1 MNDVRQSDDRA
12 TQGPR
17 RVLVVSDMHLGR
29 DCNTITGF
37 KSRRPGPAFDR
48 AFIDLLELYT
58 EGCEDAW
65 RIVFAGDFI
74 DFVEVVVRP
83 DAQHSMHLSFEV
95 SDEERS
101 FGLGS
106 ESERS
111 TVKLEKTLAYH
122 EDFFRRVAAFVH
134 RGGEIVIL
142 RGNHDAELYWDKV
155 QTYLRRTLADFAFEG
170 QRFEVD
176 QAIEVRTAYQR
187 RILFAP
193 WCYIEPG
200 RLYIEH
206 GHQYDA
212 YCSFDNQLHPVSPT
226 NPRRIDTPLFM
237 FAMRY
242 FVNMLTDFNPH
253 HAEVWTARDYWA
265 WLRAQ
270 GPGGA
275 FYVLRMG
282 VFAVGRALWYAA
294 QFTFGRV
301 GAYHQ
306 EHHRKL
312 AEEASRYGVPADK
325 LIQIDSL
332 HYTPVTRNLSEL
344 ARLLFLDRLLLV
356 AGALTVCLS
365 VLVVMT
371 NVWWELL
378 FIAMTGLVAYQ
389 INRML
394 APRRFLLPG
403 PKQALAA
410 RAIGRIM
417 DVPIV
422 VMGHSHARRVVH
434 LGDGRTYFNTGCW
447 LPPADGIGHVDPA
460 EPCTCRLSHL
470 VIGPEGG
477 SLRIFCKA
485 SKTVRHADAQV
496 ERVALS
502 EGTAGLPPGTDL
514 VVRS

>member
-1 MNDVRQSDDRA
+1 MTESRA
-12 TQGPR
+12 TEPR
-17 RVLVVSDMHLGR
+17 QVLVVSDMHLGR

-37 KSRRPGPAFDR
+37 NSRRPNPEFDQAFVDL
-48 AFIDLLELYT
+48 IDLYT
-58 EGCEDAW
+58 RDEESRW

-83 DAQHSMHLSFEV
+83 DASNPLHLSFDV

-111 TVKLEKTLAYH
+111 TVKLEATMNYH
-122 EDFFRRVAAFVH
+122 HAFFRRVSGFVLA
-134 RGGEIVIL
+134 GGEIVIL

-155 QTYLRRTLADFAFEG
+155 QTFFRRTLADIAFEG
-170 QRFEVD
+170 QRLDVD
-176 QAIEVRTAYQR
+176 EAIEVRNDYQT
-187 RILFAP
+187 RIQFAP

-212 YCSFDNQLHPVSPT
+212 YCSFDKQLHPVSPT
-226 NPRRIDTPLFM
+226 HPKRIDTPLFM

-242 FVNMLTDFNPH
+242 FVNILTDFNPH
-253 HAEVWTARDYWA
+253 HADVWTARDYWA
-265 WLRAQ
+265 WLKAK

-275 FYVLRMG
+275 FYIIRMA
-282 VFAVGRALWYAA
+282 VWAVGRALWYAA
-294 QFTFGRV
+294 QSTWGRV
-301 GAYHQ
+301 GTYAQ
-306 EHHRKL
+306 EHHKKL
-312 AEEASRYGVPADK
+312 IDEANRYDVPTDK
-325 LIQIDSL
+325 LIQIDNL
-332 HYTPVTRNLSEL
+332 HYTPVTRNISEL
-344 ARLLFLDRLLLV
+344 ARLLFLDRVLLV
-356 AGALTVCLS
+356 LASLAVCLG

-389 INRML
+389 VNRMM

-410 RAIGRIM
+410 RTIARIM
-417 DVPIV
+417 DVPTV
-422 VMGHSHARRVVH
+422 VMGHSHARRVIH
-434 LGDGRTYFNTGCW
+434 LGDGRTYFNTGSW
-447 LPPADGIGHVDPA
+447 LPPSDGEGHVDPA

-470 VIGPEGG
+470 VVGKQGAE
-477 SLRIFCKA
+477 LRIFCKA
-485 SKTVRHADAQV
+485 AKTVRQADAQS
-496 ERVALS
+496 ERRLLS
-502 EGTAGLPPGTDL
+502 EGTAGLPPGADL

>member
-1 MNDVRQSDDRA
+1 MTDA
-12 TQGPR
+12 GPTEPR
-17 RVLVVSDMHLGR
+17 YVLVVSDMHLGR

-37 KSRRPGPAFDR
+37 RTRRPNPEFDQ
-48 AFIDLLELYT
+48 AFIDLLDLYT
-58 EGCEDAW
+58 TTREKQW
-65 RIVFAGDFI
+65 RVVFAGDFI

-83 DAQHSMHLSFEV
+83 DEQNPLNLSFDV

-111 TVKLEKTLAYH
+111 TVKLEKTMAYH
-122 EDFFRRVAAFVH
+122 DAFFRRVAAFV
-134 RGGEIVIL
+134 REGGEIVVI

-155 QTYLRRTLADFAFEG
+155 QTFFRRTLADMAFEG
-170 QRFEVD
+170 QRLEVD
-176 QAIEVRTAYQR
+176 RAIEVRHQYQS
-187 RILFAP
+187 RIQFAP

-200 RLYIEH
+200 RFYIEH

-212 YCSFDNQLHPVSPT
+212 YCSFDKQLHPISPT

-237 FAMRY
+237 FALRY

-253 HAEVWTARDYWA
+253 HAEVWTARDYA
-265 WLRAQ
+265 AYLRAK

-275 FYVLRMG
+275 FYVIRM
-282 VFAVGRALWYAA
+282 AVAAMFRTLWYTA
-294 QFTFGRV
+294 QFVGGRV
-301 GAYHQ
+301 GIYAQ
-306 EHHRKL
+306 EHQKKL
-312 AEEASRYGVPADK
+312 GEEAARFRVPADK
-325 LIQIDSL
+325 LIQIDNL

-356 AGALTVCLS
+356 GGALTVCLF
-365 VLVVMT
+365 VLVVMR

-378 FIAMTGLVAYQ
+378 FIAMTGLAAYQ

-410 RAIGRIM
+410 RTIARIM
-417 DVPIV
+417 DVPTV

-434 LGDGRTYFNTGCW
+434 LGDGRTYFNTGSW
-447 LPPADGIGHVDPA
+447 LPPGDGQGHVDPT
-460 EPCTCRLSHL
+460 EPCTCKLSHL
-470 VIGPEGG
+470 VIGPDEAQ
-477 SLRIFCKA
+477 LRIFCKA
-485 SKTVRHADAQV
+485 AKTVRQADAQS
-496 ERVALS
+496 ERVHLS
-502 EGTAGLPPGTDL
+502 EGTAGLPPGADL

>member
-1 MNDVRQSDDRA
+1 MTESSSPK
-12 TQGPR
+12 PR
-17 RVLVVSDMHLGR
+17 LTLVVSDMHLGR

-37 KSRRPGPAFDR
+37 TSRRPNPEFDR
-48 AFIDLLELYT
+48 AFIDLIELYT
-58 EGCEDAW
+58 SGKEADW
-65 RIVFAGDFI
+65 RVVFAGDFI

-83 DAQHSMHLSFEV
+83 DAQHPMHLSFEV

-111 TVKLEKTLAYH
+111 TVKLEKTMAYH
-122 EDFFRRVAAFVH
+122 DAFFRRVAAFV
-134 RGGEIVIL
+134 REGGEIVIL

-155 QTYLRRTLADFAFEG
+155 QTLFRRTLGDMAFEG
-170 QRFEVD
+170 HRLCVD
-176 QAIEVRTAYQR
+176 DAIEVRHAYQQ
-187 RILFAP
+187 RIRFAP

-212 YCSFDNQLHPVSPT
+212 YCSFDKQLHPISPT

-253 HAEVWTARDYWA
+253 NADVWTARDYWI
-265 WLRAQ
+265 WLRAK

-275 FYVLRMG
+275 FYVFRMAG
-282 VFAVGRALWYAA
+282 SAVFRALWYAA
-294 QFTFGRV
+294 HFAWGRV
-301 GAYHQ
+301 GAYAL
-306 EHHRKL
+306 EHNKKL
-312 AEEASRYGVPADK
+312 AEEADRYRVSTDK
-325 LIQIDSL
+325 LIQIDNL

-344 ARLLFLDRLLLV
+344 ARLLFLDRLLLILGSL
-356 AGALTVCLS
+356 AVCLF
-365 VLVVMT
+365 VLMVMT
-371 NVWWELL
+371 SVWWELL
-378 FIAMTGLVAYQ
+378 FIGIIGLTAYQ

-410 RAIGRIM
+410 RTIARIM

-434 LGDGRTYFNTGCW
+434 LGDGRTYFNTGSW
-447 LPPADGIGHVDPA
+447 LPPSDGEGHVDPSM
-460 EPCTCRLSHL
+460 PCTCKLSHL
-470 VIGPEGG
+470 VIGQREAE
-477 SLRIFCKA
+477 LRIFCKA
-485 SKTVRHADAQV
+485 AKTVRQADAQS
-496 ERVALS
+496 ERLTLS
-502 EGTAGLPPGTDL
+502 EGTAGLPPGADL

>member
-1 MNDVRQSDDRA
+1 
-12 TQGPR
+12 
-17 RVLVVSDMHLGR
+17 MHLGR

-37 KSRRPGPAFDR
+37 TTRRPNPEFDQ
-48 AFIDLLELYT
+48 AFIDLLDLYT
-58 EGCEDAW
+58 ASRESQW
-65 RIVFAGDFI
+65 RVVFAGDFI

-83 DAQHSMHLSFEV
+83 DAQTPLTLSFDV

-111 TVKLEKTLAYH
+111 TVKLEKTMAYH
-122 EDFFRRVAAFVH
+122 DAFFRRVAAFV
-134 RGGEIVIL
+134 RAGGEIVVL

-155 QTYLRRTLADFAFEG
+155 QTVFRRTLAAMAFEG
-170 QRFEVD
+170 ERLDVD
-176 QAIEVRTAYQR
+176 AAIELRNDYQT
-187 RILFAP
+187 RIQFAP

-253 HAEVWTARDYWA
+253 AAGVWTAADYWNWIKA
-265 WLRAQ
+265 K

-275 FYVLRMG
+275 VYILRMG
-282 VFAVGRALWYAA
+282 VSAVFRALWYAA
-294 QFTFGRV
+294 QFAFGRV
-301 GAYHQ
+301 GAFAQ
-306 EHHRKL
+306 EHNKKL
-312 AEEASRYGVPADK
+312 IEEANRFRVPADR
-325 LIQIDSL
+325 LIQIDNL

-356 AGALTVCLS
+356 AGALAFCLL
-365 VLVVMT
+365 VLFVMT
-371 NVWWELL
+371 NPWWELL
-378 FIAMTGLVAYQ
+378 FIAMTGLAAYQ
-389 INRML
+389 INRMM

-403 PKQALAA
+403 PKQVLAA
-410 RAIGRIM
+410 REIARIM
-417 DVPIV
+417 DVPTV

-434 LGDGRTYFNTGCW
+434 LGDGRTYFNTGSW
-447 LPPADGIGHVDPA
+447 LPPPEGRGHVDPA
-460 EPCTCRLSHL
+460 APCTCRLSHL
-470 VIGPEGG
+470 VVGQGEAQ
-477 SLRIFCKA
+477 LRIFCKA
-485 SKTVRHADAQV
+485 AKTVREADAHA
-496 ERVALS
+496 ERVMLS

-514 VVRS
+514 AVRS

>member
-1 MNDVRQSDDRA
+1 MTESS
-12 TQGPR
+12 TTGPR
-17 RVLVVSDMHLGR
+17 NVLVVSDMHLGR

-37 KSRRPGPAFDR
+37 RARRPNPEFDQ
-48 AFIDLLELYT
+48 AFIDLLDLYT
-58 EGCEDAW
+58 ESTEHRW
-65 RIVFAGDFI
+65 RVVFGGDFI

-83 DAQHSMHLSFEV
+83 DEQNPLNLSFEV
-95 SDEERS
+95 SREERS
-101 FGLGS
+101 FGLGT

-111 TVKLEKTLAYH
+111 TVKLEKTMAYH
-122 EDFFRRVAAFVH
+122 HAFFQRVARFV
-134 RGGEIVIL
+134 RAGGEIVVL

-155 QTYLRRTLADFAFEG
+155 QTFFRRALADLAFEG

-176 QAIEVRTAYQR
+176 EAIEIRNDYQT
-187 RILFAP
+187 RIIFAP

-226 NPRRIDTPLFM
+226 NPLRIDTPLFM

-253 HAEVWTARDYWA
+253 HAGVWTARDYA
-265 WLRAQ
+265 KYLRTK

-275 FYVLRMG
+275 FYVIRMAIA
-282 VFAVGRALWYAA
+282 AVGRALWYAA
-294 QFTFGRV
+294 QFAWGRV
-301 GAYHQ
+301 GEYAQ
-306 EHHRKL
+306 EHHKKL
-312 AEEASRYGVPADK
+312 NDEAKRYHVPADK
-325 LIQIDSL
+325 LIQIDNL

-344 ARLLFLDRLLLV
+344 ARLLFLDRLLLIV
-356 AGALTVCLS
+356 AALASCLA
-365 VLVVMT
+365 VLVFMT
-371 NVWWELL
+371 NAWWELL
-378 FIAMTGLVAYQ
+378 FIGVIGMAAYQ

-410 RAIGRIM
+410 RAIARIM

-434 LGDGRTYFNTGCW
+434 LGDGRTYFNTGSW
-447 LPPADGIGHVDPA
+447 LPPPEGQAHVDPA

-470 VIGPEGG
+470 VIGAERAQ
-477 SLRIFCKA
+477 LRIFCQA
-485 SKTVRHADAQV
+485 AKTVREADAQS
-496 ERVALS
+496 ERVTLS
-502 EGTAGLPPGTDL
+502 EGTAGLPPGADL
-514 VVRS
+514 VIRS

>member
-1 MNDVRQSDDRA
+1 MSESSPTD
-12 TQGPR
+12 PR
-17 RVLVVSDMHLGR
+17 LVLVVSDMHLGR

-37 KSRRPGPAFDR
+37 RSRRPNPEFDQ
-48 AFIDLLELYT
+48 AFIDLLDLYT
-58 EGCEDAW
+58 ESRESDW
-65 RIVFAGDFI
+65 RVVFAGDFI

-83 DAQHSMHLSFEV
+83 DADTPVNLSFEV

-111 TVKLEKTLAYH
+111 RVKLEATMTYH
-122 EDFFRRVAAFVH
+122 EAFFRRVARFV
-134 RGGEIVIL
+134 RAGGEIVVL
-142 RGNHDAELYWDKV
+142 RGNHDAELHWDKV
-155 QTYLRRTLADFAFEG
+155 QTYFRRRLGDLAFEG
-170 QRFEVD
+170 QRLEVD
-176 QAIEVRTAYQR
+176 RAIDLRQDYQT
-187 RILFAP
+187 RIQFAP

-212 YCSFDNQLHPVSPT
+212 YCSFDKQLYPVSPT
-226 NPRRIDTPLFM
+226 NPLRIDTPLFM

-253 HAEVWTARDYWA
+253 HAEVWTAHDYWKWVKA
-265 WLRAQ
+265 K
-270 GPGGA
+270 GFGGA
-275 FYVLRMG
+275 LYVVRMG
-282 VFAVGRALWYAA
+282 VSAVGRALWYAA
-294 QFTFGRV
+294 QFAWGRA
-301 GAYHQ
+301 GEYAQ

-312 AEEASRYGVPADK
+312 SEEATRFGVPADK
-325 LIQIDSL
+325 LIQIDNL
-332 HYTPVTRNLSEL
+332 HHTPVTRNLSEL
-344 ARLLFLDRLLLV
+344 ARLLFLDRVVLF
-356 AGALTVCLS
+356 ASALAVCLL

-378 FIAMTGLVAYQ
+378 FIALTGLIAYQ
-389 INRML
+389 VNRMM

-410 RAIGRIM
+410 RTIARIM
-417 DVPIV
+417 EVPTV

-434 LGDGRTYFNTGCW
+434 VGDGRTYFNTGSW
-447 LPPADGIGHVDPA
+447 LPPADGQGHVDPA

-470 VIGPEGG
+470 VIGRDRAQ
-477 SLRIFCKA
+477 LRIFCKA
-485 SKTVRHADAQV
+485 AKTVREADAQS
-496 ERVALS
+496 EPIRLS
-502 EGTAGLPPGTDL
+502 EGTAGLPPGADL